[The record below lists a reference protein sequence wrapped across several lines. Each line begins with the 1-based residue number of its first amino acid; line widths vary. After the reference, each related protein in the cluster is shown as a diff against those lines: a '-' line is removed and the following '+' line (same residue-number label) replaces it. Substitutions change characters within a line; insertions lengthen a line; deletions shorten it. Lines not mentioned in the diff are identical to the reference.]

1 MLYETVRCIDVH
13 LKSWRLAS
21 LIYRTER
28 KTEQEVLKD
37 FWRKGRIAG
46 ISLDSFEFVIFLRIW
61 LQNAYSHPQIVFG
74 GLTSKSAASTPT
86 QQAYPSTKARRTDH
100 QIGPPISAQL
110 TAENGSPLFPF
121 TFASLHRGSGR
132 PSNTES

>member
-74 GLTSKSAASTPT
+74 GLTSKSAAIINANPTGISFHESTT
-86 QQAYPSTKARRTDH
+86 YRSSDRSTH
-100 QIGPPISAQL
+100 FC
-110 TAENGSPLFPF
+110 TAHGGKRIATFPLHICF
-121 TFASLHRGSGR
+121 FA
-132 PSNTES
+132 